1 MEILKATVTEL
12 NKHYCLALADSIVV
26 ERGAGALHTENQ
38 SGRIVFI
45 GASHMRRILAS
56 DALKN
61 ENVVDDLPRWTP
73 DADIAQSI
81 IKKLEILKLN
91 ENDCVVMDLF
101 SNDVYI
107 GTDGKGF
114 GSPPFKDQ
122 EGWHVEGALDVAPL
136 KALRIIAKMAAD
148 LCGASGSAKVLM
160 MLPLPRYV
168 TAACCSSR
176 RHVTNLDDADYESV
190 LLTGSRVCRS
200 VLEDELEGLGRQPV
214 IYSPLAAFTGD
225 DLRHTAT
232 SDGNSIW
239 KETDPV
245 HLSEAAYVEWG
256 HAITSLWRS
265 SEAGGRRRIASIIEE
280 ERRPGGRGGGR
291 AGNRGQGGRGSRGWR
306 GGRGGG
312 WGRAGPLDFRFSP
325 Y

>member
-1 MEILKATVTEL
+1 
-12 NKHYCLALADSIVV
+12 
-26 ERGAGALHTENQ
+26 
-38 SGRIVFI
+38 
-45 GASHMRRILAS
+45 MRRILAS
-56 DALKN
+56 DALKD
-61 ENVVDDLPRWTP
+61 ENVVDDLPCWTP
-73 DADIAQSI
+73 DTDIALSI
-81 IKKLEILKLN
+81 TKKLENLKLN

-114 GSPPFKDQ
+114 GSLPFKDQ

-136 KALRIIAKMAAD
+136 KALRIIAKMATD

-190 LLTGSRVCRS
+190 LLTGGRVCRS
-200 VLEDELEGLGRQPV
+200 VLEDELECLGRQPV
-214 IYSPLAAFTGD
+214 IYSPLTAFTGD
-225 DLRHTAT
+225 DLRHTTT
-232 SDGNSIW
+232 SDGNAIW
-239 KETDPV
+239 RETDPV

-256 HAITSLWRS
+256 HAIISLWRS
-265 SEAGGRRRIASIIEE
+265 TEAGGRRRIASIIEE
-280 ERRPGGRGGGR
+280 ERRPVGRGGGR
-291 AGNRGQGGRGSRGWR
+291 AGSRGQGGRGSRGWR
-306 GGRGGG
+306 GGRGSG
-312 WGRAGPLDFRFSP
+312 WGRAGPLDFRYAP